1 MSESFRRGV
10 GEFVGSTGGNVRCMD
25 LTEKTVVVTG
35 ASRGLGKGM
44 AEWFAERGA
53 SVGASARSRP
63 AIEGPTVLNESA
75 DVTSLEAM
83 QRFTAN
89 VAEKLGP
96 IDLWINN
103 AGIADPISHLRNL
116 DYSDLEAHFRVN
128 VGGVLN
134 GTRAYLEHLDATDHS
149 GALVNI
155 SSGAANRGMAG
166 AGPYCAGKAAV
177 DRLTQ
182 SVALEEPDRLRVVL
196 SLSPGI
202 VETDMQVFLRNQ
214 DEDVLN
220 DVDMYRQFE
229 EKGQWNSPGWVA
241 GHIAH
246 WVFEHP
252 SEEVIVRV
260 PAQG

>member
-1 MSESFRRGV
+1 MDATSCRNRYDVVSANSSGRPR
-10 GEFVGSTGGNVRCMD
+10 GNVRQMD

-63 AIEGPTVLNESA
+63 TIAGPTVLNESA

-134 GTRAYLEHLDATDHS
+134 GTRAYLEHLDATNHS

-196 SLSPGI
+196 SLS
-202 VETDMQVFLRNQ
+202 
-214 DEDVLN
+214 
-220 DVDMYRQFE
+220 
-229 EKGQWNSPGWVA
+229 A
-241 GHIAH
+241 GNRGDRHA
-246 WVFEHP
+246 
-252 SEEVIVRV
+252 SL
-260 PAQG
+260 PAQSGRGRSQRRRNVSAVRRKGAMEFTRLGCRAHRTLGSSSTPPKR